1 MAVVNG
7 VMGTYSILLGKGD
20 GTFQPAAT
28 YAAGGTR
35 YQASVAAGD
44 FNGDGKPDLA
54 LASGSV
60 IILLGNGDGTFRA
73 LPAIPFANLPKAIA
87 VADFNGDG
95 KQDLAVAHGDISI
108 LIGHGDG
115 TFEQPV
121 QYPAQGT
128 SIAIADFNGDGKPDL
143 ALAGG
148 ESLGTVPI
156 LLGNG
161 DGTFQSG
168 FIYFGGQ
175 LTNLMVAGDFNGDGK
190 PDLVSSAY
198 DAVYLL
204 TNTTQ

>member
-1 MAVVNG
+1 M
-7 VMGTYSILLGKGD
+7 
-20 GTFQPAAT
+20 
-28 YAAGGTR
+28 
-35 YQASVAAGD
+35 
-44 FNGDGKPDLA
+44 
-54 LASGSV
+54 
-60 IILLGNGDGTFRA
+60 
-73 LPAIPFANLPKAIA
+73 
-87 VADFNGDG
+87 
-95 KQDLAVAHGDISI
+95 
-108 LIGHGDG
+108 
-115 TFEQPV
+115 

-156 LLGNG
+156 LLGNA

-190 PDLVSSAY
+190 PDLVSSGY

>member
-1 MAVVNG
+1 
-7 VMGTYSILLGKGD
+7 
-20 GTFQPAAT
+20 
-28 YAAGGTR
+28 
-35 YQASVAAGD
+35 
-44 FNGDGKPDLA
+44 
-54 LASGSV
+54 
-60 IILLGNGDGTFRA
+60 

-108 LIGHGDG
+108 LIGQGDG